1 MGYTTTDRASS
12 FSLSSLLCQ
21 EDVSFLTD
29 EDPDEPTPPSDHP
42 LPFFLADD
50 DDEYFEI
57 LVARET
63 AAESGTPL
71 LFNDSPDA
79 IRSWLRSVRLDAVE
93 WILKSR
99 ALFGF
104 QFHTAYLSIG
114 YFDRVLSIRN
124 LQKRSWIFRLLA
136 VGCLSLAAKMEE
148 SKTPKLSSLQVEG
161 FDMESK
167 AIQRMELYV
176 LNTLDWRMSSVTPF
190 SYLQYLI
197 RTIFVDSNPQGLLSK
212 AAKFIMSTVKEINLV
227 DHRPSL
233 IAAASLLASSDAH
246 LTREQVE
253 LKLKAIASFGSLEY
267 ERIFFCYNLMLKT
280 EKENAKEELTGTPS
294 SSICTTTPNIVD
306 NRSATSTSGTKSKR
320 RLTFEDSDPDCPEK
334 KIHRP

>member
-1 MGYTTTDRASS
+1 MGYTTDRASS

-21 EDVSFLTD
+21 EDASFLTD
-29 EDPDEPTPPSDHP
+29 DEYSEQPTSPSDP

-57 LVARET
+57 LVAREIET
-63 AAESGTPL
+63 ESRTPL
-71 LFNDSPDA
+71 PANDSPAA
-79 IRSWLRSVRLDAVE
+79 IQSWLRSVRLDAVE

-99 ALFGF
+99 VLFGF
-104 QFHTAYLSIG
+104 QFHTAYLSIS

-167 AIQRMELYV
+167 AIQRMELYI
-176 LNTLDWRMSSVTPF
+176 LNTLGWRMSSVTPF

-197 RTIFVDSNPQGLLSK
+197 RTIFVDSNSQELLSK
-212 AAKFIMSTVKEINLV
+212 AAKFVMVTVKEINLV
-227 DHRPSL
+227 DHRPSV
-233 IAAASLLASSDAH
+233 IAAASLLASSDAQMS
-246 LTREQVE
+246 REQVE
-253 LKLKAIASFGSLEY
+253 LKLKAITSFGSFEY
-267 ERIFFCYNLMLKT
+267 EDVFFCYNLMLKT
-280 EKENAKEELTGTPS
+280 EKENVKEELTGTPS

-306 NRSATSTSGTKSKR
+306 NRSATSASGTKSKR

>member
-1 MGYTTTDRASS
+1 MGYTTDRLSS
-12 FSLSSLLCQ
+12 FSPSSLFCQ
-21 EDVSFLTD
+21 EDASFLTD
-29 EDPDEPTPPSDHP
+29 DDHTQQPTSLSDP

-57 LVARET
+57 LVSREIFT
-63 AAESGTPL
+63 ESKTRLPV
-71 LFNDSPDA
+71 NDSPAA
-79 IRSWLRSVRLDAVE
+79 IQSWLRSVRLDAVE

-99 ALFGF
+99 VLFGF
-104 QFHTAYLSIG
+104 QFHTAYLSIS

-167 AIQRMELYV
+167 AIQRMELYI
-176 LNTLDWRMSSVTPF
+176 LNTLGWRMSSVTPF

-197 RTIFVDSNPQGLLSK
+197 RTIFVDYNWQGLLSK
-212 AAKFIMSTVKEINLV
+212 AAKFVMATVKEINLV
-227 DHRPSL
+227 DHRPSI
-233 IAAASLLASSDAH
+233 IAAASLLASSDTRM
-246 LTREQVE
+246 TREQME
-253 LKLKAIASFGSLEY
+253 LKLKAITSFGSLEY
-267 ERIFFCYNLMLKT
+267 EDVFFCYNLMLKT
-280 EKENAKEELTGTPS
+280 ENENVKEELTGTPS

-306 NRSATSTSGTKSKR
+306 NRSATSASGTKSKR

>member
-1 MGYTTTDRASS
+1 MGYTTDRASS
-12 FSLSSLLCQ
+12 FSLSNLLCQ
-21 EDVSFLTD
+21 EDASFLTD
-29 EDPDEPTPPSDHP
+29 DDPDEPTAPSDP
-42 LPFFLADD
+42 IPFFLADD

-63 AAESGTPL
+63 GTESTTPL
-71 LFNDSPDA
+71 PLNHSPPS
-79 IRSWLRSVRLDAVE
+79 IQTWLRTVRLDAID
-93 WILKSR
+93 WILKSQV
-99 ALFGF
+99 LFGF
-104 QFHTAYLSIG
+104 QFHTAYLSIT

-136 VGCLSLAAKMEE
+136 VGSLSLAAKMEE

-161 FDMESK
+161 LDMESK
-167 AIQRMELYV
+167 AIQRMELYI
-176 LNTLDWRMSSVTPF
+176 LNTLGWRMSSVTPF

-197 RTIFVDSNPQGLLSK
+197 RTIFIDSNSQGLLSK
-212 AAKFIMSTVKEINLV
+212 AAKFIMATVKEINLV
-227 DHRPSL
+227 DHRPSI

-246 LTREQVE
+246 MTREQVE
-253 LKLKAIASFGSLEY
+253 LNLKAIPSFGSLEY
-267 ERIFFCYNLMLKT
+267 EDAFFCYNLMLKT
-280 EKENAKEELTGTPS
+280 EKGNVKEEIIGTPS

-320 RLTFEDSDPDCPEK
+320 RLTFEESDPDCPEK